1 MTEEAVAVVVV
12 AYLRGLG
19 CDVYQEVTI
28 PRDGGIADI
37 VALTQPPRD
46 PELWIVETKTSWS
59 MDLLGQCMDRRGH
72 AHRVFAA
79 VPMRREFSARARI
92 AAELKIGS
100 FAVLIDRRS
109 QQPTSAKAYCKAPLL
124 EGKFAD
130 RLRAV
135 LREEHKTAAP
145 AGTSGGGRFTLFVAT
160 CKALRELVAQHP
172 GIPLREAVAR
182 ISHHYASPASARSS
196 LASWILAGKVPG
208 VRGEPVAGNA
218 DLRLYLTT
226 ATAVTPG

>member
-1 MTEEAVAVVVV
+1 MTEETVAVAVV
-12 AYLRGLG
+12 AYLRGIG

-37 VALTQPPRD
+37 VALPPA
-46 PELWIVETKTSWS
+46 PEVWVVETKTSWS
-59 MDLLGQCMDRRGH
+59 MDLLGQCMDRRRH

-100 FAVLIDRRS
+100 IAVVLDRRTD
-109 QQPTSAKAYCKAPLL
+109 QPTMAKGYCQAPLL

-130 RLRAV
+130 RLRSV

-145 AGTSGGGRFTLFVAT
+145 AGTSGGGRFTLYVAT

-172 GIPLREAVAR
+172 GIPLADAVTR
-182 ISHHYASPASARSS
+182 IKHHYASNASARSS
-196 LASWILAGKVPG
+196 LAAWIPARKVPG
-208 VRGEPVAGNA
+208 VTWKRGER
-218 DLRLYLTT
+218 DQLFLYLDPATAPTDT
-226 ATAVTPG
+226 ATG